1 MRINDLRNA
10 FISYFENQGH
20 KHIHSSPLVPQN
32 DPTLMFA
39 NSGMVQFKNVFTG
52 LESRDYKRAVTAQK
66 CIRAGG
72 KHNDLENVGYTLRHH
87 TFFEMLGN
95 FSFGDYFKEDAIE
108 YAWKFITSELAI
120 NKDKLCVT
128 IYHDDEQAYESWK
141 KVAGLSDDRI
151 IRISTKDNFWSMGE
165 TGPCGPCSEIFYD
178 HGDQFNGKLPSEADE
193 TGDRFVEIWNLVF
206 MQFEQLNS
214 NERIDLPKPSID
226 TGMGIER
233 IAAVMQGTNDNYQV
247 DSIKEIIG
255 NSIELTKSDDDKLIS
270 SHRVIADHLRSSCFL
285 IADGVLPS
293 NEGRGYVLRRI
304 MRRAM
309 RHVHLLDYNDTLMH
323 QLVPTLM
330 LNMKEAYPELLRAE
344 ILIKETL
351 KYEEEKFKNL
361 LDKGISQLDNI
372 TKDLRSGDT
381 FPGDSAFKLYDTY
394 GFPIDL
400 TQDILRSNNISIDID
415 GFNKKLEAQKELARK
430 NWSGAGGSVTD
441 KIWFELNKELLATEF
456 LGYNGIE
463 TQGEVLSIIK
473 DDKRV
478 AELKEK
484 EEGIIMLNQTV
495 FYAESGG
502 QIGDTGVIQGEDF
515 EFSVMDTQKKDKLI
529 LHIGVMIKG
538 TIKNGSD
545 AVLSVNQKQRNDCKA
560 YHSATH
566 ILHQSLRD
574 RLGEHVTQK
583 GSLVSNDKL
592 RFDFSHH
599 KSMTNLE
606 IEDVQNKVNEV
617 IKTGSKVETLIMSP
631 DDAVKAGAL
640 ALFGEKYSDEVRV
653 LKIGKFNDKTYS
665 TELCGGT
672 HVSNTNEIGELKIV
686 SESSAAS
693 GVRRIEALRGDD
705 LLKFNEEKK
714 KEDLK
719 SEEKQQDIKKEKE
732 VSTENIRQLKE
743 AIELSIGNNSD
754 HNIIIEFCENVLI
767 NELRPIIDKYKKLIS
782 DHGVIILCAKK
793 GDKLSFLIGVTDQ
806 LTDKIGADEIAK
818 FASSISNGKG
828 GGGRKDFAQSGGM
841 LINEDDQK
849 RELRKFIIGKLQ

>member
-165 TGPCGPCSEIFYD
+165 IGPCGPCSEIFYD

-214 NERIDLPKPSID
+214 NDRIDLPKPSID

-430 NWSGAGGSVTD
+430 TWSGAGGSVTD

-478 AELKEK
+478 TELKEK

-719 SEEKQQDIKKEKE
+719 SEEKKQDIKKEKE
-732 VSTENIRQLKE
+732 ASTENIRQLKE

-767 NELRPIIDKYKKLIS
+767 NELRPLI
-782 DHGVIILCAKK
+782 
-793 GDKLSFLIGVTDQ
+793 DKLSLIH
-806 LTDKIGADEIAK
+806 I
-818 FASSISNGKG
+818 
-828 GGGRKDFAQSGGM
+828 
-841 LINEDDQK
+841 
-849 RELRKFIIGKLQ
+849 

>member
-1 MRINDLRNA
+1 
-10 FISYFENQGH
+10 
-20 KHIHSSPLVPQN
+20 
-32 DPTLMFA
+32 
-39 NSGMVQFKNVFTG
+39 
-52 LESRDYKRAVTAQK
+52 
-66 CIRAGG
+66 
-72 KHNDLENVGYTLRHH
+72 
-87 TFFEMLGN
+87 MLGN
-95 FSFGDYFKEDAIE
+95 FSFGDYFKEDAID

-247 DSIKEIIG
+247 DSIKEIIA
-255 NSIELTKSDDDKLIS
+255 NSIELTKSYDNKLIS

-372 TKDLRSGDT
+372 TKDLGSGDT

-400 TQDILRSNNISIDID
+400 TQDILRSNNISIEID

-430 NWSGAGGSVTD
+430 NWSGAGGSVTN

-473 DDKRV
+473 DDNRV
-478 AELKEK
+478 TELKEK

-538 TIKNGSD
+538 TIKNGSN
-545 AVLSVNQKQRNDCKA
+545 AVLSVNQKQRSDCKA

-606 IEDVQNKVNEV
+606 IEDVQNKVNEI
-617 IKTGSKVETLIMSP
+617 IKTGSKVETLVMSP

-719 SEEKQQDIKKEKE
+719 SEEKKLDIKKEKE
-732 VSTENIRQLKE
+732 VSTENIKQLKE

-767 NELRPIIDKYKKLIS
+767 NELRPLIDKYKKLIS

-793 GDKLSFLIGVTDQ
+793 NDKLSFLIGVTDQ

-841 LINEDDQK
+841 LINEDNQK
-849 RELRKFIIGKLQ
+849 KELREFIIGKLQ

>member
-478 AELKEK
+478 TELKEK

-515 EFSVMDTQKKDKLI
+515 EFSVMDTQKKDRLI

-719 SEEKQQDIKKEKE
+719 SEEKKLDIKKEKE

-767 NELRPIIDKYKKLIS
+767 NELRPMIDKYKKLIS
-782 DHGVIILCAKK
+782 DDGVIILCAKK